1 MKKKVL
7 IHCHKSLSSLYRE
20 AALLL
25 EWVFLQAFDDPS
37 LQFIRPPHLPP
48 LIPRYLCRS
57 NGYQFSNHLALPAV
71 PLEAVG
77 SSASSHVVAAFG
89 VPGAALVTD
98 PGRHLVILPVDD
110 DVAKRMLNGRHVLQR
125 GTRLY
130 TINLHEQILGQLG
143 TGNLLDGGAGLLAAV
158 ADVVA
163 GLRRESIPLG
173 LQGRGCGNNQAQYT

>member
-1 MKKKVL
+1 MPEPNFMTIIL
-7 IHCHKSLSSLYRE
+7 LSSSPLITGIS
-20 AALLL
+20 ASSGWAFSLPHIAL
-25 EWVFLQAFDDPS
+25 
-37 LQFIRPPHLPP
+37 HLMP
-48 LIPRYLCRS
+48 LIPTVFTTAS
-57 NGYQFSNHLALPAV
+57 TSS
-71 PLEAVG
+71 EAVG